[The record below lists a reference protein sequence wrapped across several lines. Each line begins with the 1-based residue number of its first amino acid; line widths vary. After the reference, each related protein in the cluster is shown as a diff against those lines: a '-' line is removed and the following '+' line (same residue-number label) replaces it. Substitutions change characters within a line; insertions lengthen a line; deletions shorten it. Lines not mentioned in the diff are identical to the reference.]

1 MVQWKH
7 MTTSSALP
15 VSKSIMWQLLLQVGE
30 FDLVISLGT
39 KLLAKWESRPFR
51 RDVLLSMALAQCG
64 LASEVFGLQQ
74 VGTAVRGPAVE
85 RSCCSVSWPD
95 EVLGLQQVVALWE
108 ASGSRGGQVLPQAG
122 QQRCW
127 TCSRYAFLNG
137 VLL

>member
-7 MTTSSALP
+7 IATSSALP
-15 VSKSIMWQLLLQVGE
+15 ASEPLTLQLPLQVGE

-74 VGTAVRGPAVE
+74 VGTAVRGPAV
-85 RSCCSVSWPD
+85 
-95 EVLGLQQVVALWE
+95 
-108 ASGSRGGQVLPQAG
+108 
-122 QQRCW
+122 
-127 TCSRYAFLNG
+127 
-137 VLL
+137 